1 MSDDIISF
9 NTEELSKVKV
19 NETPTVPIFS
29 LVPEDDSVL
38 FEVLPEF
45 DFNNPPVN
53 PIEFASSLV
62 ETCKS
67 NRGLGLSANQCGFK
81 YRVFV
86 AGSDDNYVAYF
97 NPKIIATS
105 SEEKIGVEGCLSY
118 PNLFLNVVRP
128 QVVKVEYQD
137 FNGEIRHATFEG
149 LTARVFLHELDHM
162 DGITFKQR
170 AKPLALKSGID
181 KRNKF
186 IHRLEKAAKKLD
198 KLKKAK
204 R

>member
-1 MSDDIISF
+1 MSDEIISF
-9 NTEELSKVKV
+9 NTEELSKVQSNKV
-19 NETPTVPIFS
+19 SNIPIFT
-29 LVPEDDSVL
+29 LVQEDDSTL
-38 FEVLPEF
+38 YETLPEF
-45 DFNNPPVN
+45 DFTNPPVN
-53 PIEFASSLV
+53 AIEFASSLV
-62 ETCKS
+62 ETCKH

-86 AGSDDNYVAYF
+86 AGSEDNYVAYF
-97 NPKIIATS
+97 NPKILAS
-105 SEEKIGVEGCLSY
+105 SVDERIGVEGCLSY

-137 FNGEIRHATFEG
+137 FNGEVRHATFEG

-162 DGITFKQR
+162 NGITFKQR
-170 AKPLALKSGID
+170 AKPLALKTGID

-198 KLKKAK
+198 KLKKVK